1 MSKALYVG
9 SFDPLTKGHM
19 YIIEEA
25 CEIFDEVLICIMNNS
40 NKKNCFFEVNERLD
54 IIKKIYNGNEKVSV
68 INGSGASAD
77 VASYYGCS
85 VIIRGLRNVSDFDYE
100 FQLEEVNKKLS
111 GGKVKTVCLFSS
123 GNFGFVSSSIV
134 RELIR
139 LDKDVSD
146 YVDNIVREEILR
158 KVRKI
163 WKN

>member
-40 NKKNCFFEVNERLD
+40 NKKNYFFNIDERLE
-54 IIKKIYNGNEKVSV
+54 IIKKIYSDNERVRVVS
-68 INGSGASAD
+68 GSGATVD
-77 VASYYGCS
+77 VAFSYGCN

-100 FQLEEVNKKLS
+100 FQLEKVNKKLS
-111 GGKVKTVCLFSS
+111 DGKIKTVCLFSS
-123 GNFGFVSSSIV
+123 GNLGFVSSSMI

-139 LDKDVSD
+139 LDKDISD
-146 YVDNIVREEILR
+146 YVDNMVKEEVLK
-158 KVRKI
+158 KVRKL
-163 WKN
+163 

>member
-9 SFDPLTKGHM
+9 SFDPLTKGHI
-19 YIIEEA
+19 YIIEEP

-40 NKKNCFFEVNERLD
+40 NKKNCFFVVNERLE
-54 IIKKIYNGNEKVSV
+54 IIKKIYSDNERVRVVS
-68 INGSGASAD
+68 GSGATVD
-77 VASYYGCS
+77 VASSYGCN

-100 FQLEEVNKKLS
+100 FQLEKVNKKLS

-123 GNFGFVSSSIV
+123 GNSGFVSSSIV
-134 RELIR
+134 RELVR

-146 YVDNIVREEILR
+146 YVDNIVKEEILR

-163 WKN
+163 

>member
-19 YIIEEA
+19 YIIEQSS
-25 CEIFDEVLICIMNNS
+25 EIFDEVLVCVMNNS
-40 NKKNCFFEVNERLD
+40 NKKNCFFDVDERLD

-77 VASYYGCS
+77 VASCYGCS
-85 VIIRGLRNVSDFDYE
+85 VIVRGLRNVSDFDYE
-100 FQLEEVNKKLS
+100 FQLEKVNKKLS

-123 GNFGFVSSSIV
+123 DNLGFVSSSIV
-134 RELIR
+134 RELVR

-146 YVDNIVREEILR
+146 YVDNIVKEEILR

-163 WKN
+163 